1 MTTSPASRVKAP
13 RVPRRALRHPLRA
26 LALGFGLGLLP
37 RAPGTWG
44 ALLGIPL
51 ALALSEL
58 PLAAGLLG
66 TVVVFGVGVW
76 ACEVTSRWLGV
87 EDHSA
92 IVWDEVLGYVVTV
105 IWFPPSWL
113 AVVAGFV
120 LFRVFDIL
128 KPGPIRW
135 AERRVSGGLGV
146 MLDDLL
152 AGLAAALVLWGV
164 LALAALT

>member
-1 MTTSPASRVKAP
+1 MTTSPTSRAAAP
-13 RVPRRALRHPLRA
+13 RVPPGALRHPLRA
-26 LALGFGLGLLP
+26 LAFGFGLGLLP

-51 ALALSEL
+51 AFGLGLL
-58 PLAAGLLG
+58 PLAGALLG
-66 TVVVFGVGVW
+66 TVIIFGVGVW

-113 AVVAGFV
+113 AVLAGFV
-120 LFRVFDIL
+120 LFRAFDIL
-128 KPGPIRW
+128 KPGPIGW

-152 AGLAAALVLWGV
+152 AGFAAALLLWGV
-164 LALAALT
+164 LGLASLV